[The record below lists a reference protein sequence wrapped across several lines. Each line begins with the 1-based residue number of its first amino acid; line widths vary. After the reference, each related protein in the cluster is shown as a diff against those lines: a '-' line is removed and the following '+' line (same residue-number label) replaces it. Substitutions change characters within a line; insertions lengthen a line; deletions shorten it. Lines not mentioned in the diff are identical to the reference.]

1 MLTAQRVRGHKVA
14 HNFHKDS
21 KIIVQRADNNKSK
34 TSFKTIDIK
43 KYSFGSRIGYKEV
56 LAHYKPD
63 LRK

>member
-1 MLTAQRVRGHKVA
+1 MLTAQRVCVHKAA
-14 HNFHKDS
+14 HNSHKDS
-21 KIIVQRADNNKSK
+21 KIVVQKVDDKSK
-34 TSFKTIDIK
+34 TSFKTIQIN